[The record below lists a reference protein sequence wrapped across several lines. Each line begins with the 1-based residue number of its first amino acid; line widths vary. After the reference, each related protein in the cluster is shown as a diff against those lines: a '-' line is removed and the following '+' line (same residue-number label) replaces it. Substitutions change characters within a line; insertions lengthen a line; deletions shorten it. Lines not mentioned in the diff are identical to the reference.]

1 MRNYEN
7 YALGSWIKGEG
18 DGTPLYNAING
29 EQIGTATS
37 KGLDFSQMMDYAR
50 EKGGRA
56 LRKMTFQ
63 ESGFSVVVEDK
74 VISRLG
80 SELTVAPYGV
90 IERNGINE
98 TEGGFLNPENF
109 AYLGPVFSTQDD
121 VYEKYFTFVNV
132 FFISVYNK

>member
-1 MRNYEN
+1 MFYF
-7 YALGSWIKGEG
+7 
-18 DGTPLYNAING
+18 NG
-29 EQIGTATS
+29 ESDG
-37 KGLDFSQMMDYAR
+37 FYH
-50 EKGGRA
+50 E
-56 LRKMTFQ
+56 RKMTFQ

-121 VYEKYFTFVNV
+121 VYEKYSFSDINDSRFDKTS
-132 FFISVYNK
+132 IGGGLP